1 MALLPFLILTPI
13 QAARFREET
22 AGDENQLDPRLIAGG
37 PQIGKYALPRRVI
50 DDPAFAE
57 RQDALLM
64 LPEVAMDV
72 ELAWPPTDGD
82 LSRVGVS

>member
-1 MALLPFLILTPI
+1 MALLPFLIMSPQ

-22 AGDENQLDPRLIAGG
+22 AGDENQLNPRLINGG
-37 PQIGKYALPRRVI
+37 PQVGKYALPRRVI

-64 LPEVAMDV
+64 LTEVAMDTD
-72 ELAWPPTDGD
+72 LAWPPEEAARTG
-82 LSRVGVS
+82 GI